1 MDRSDRGRLSEAN
14 NMLSALKN
22 LDTISV
28 LTPVALVEDLTE
40 YNLRR
45 GELGTV
51 VEELDGAFLVEFSD
65 KNGEAYAIVPVGAEL
80 LLPLHRGGAT
90 AA

>member
-1 MDRSDRGRLSEAN
+1 
-14 NMLSALKN
+14 LK
-22 LDTISV
+22 
-28 LTPVALVEDLTE
+28 EF
-40 YNLRR
+40 NLRR

-65 KNGEAYAIVPVGAEL
+65 NNGEAYAIVPVSADQ

>member
-1 MDRSDRGRLSEAN
+1 
-14 NMLSALKN
+14 MLSALKDSRDIRV
-22 LDTISV
+22 LD
-28 LTPVALVEDLTE
+28 PVALIEDLKE
-40 YNLRR
+40 FNLRR

-65 KNGEAYAIVPVGAEL
+65 NNGEAYAIVPVSADQ

>member
-1 MDRSDRGRLSEAN
+1 
-14 NMLSALKN
+14 MLSALKN
-22 LDTISV
+22 SDDIRVLD
-28 LTPVALVEDLTE
+28 PVALIEDLKE
-40 YNLRR
+40 FNLRR

-65 KNGEAYAIVPVGAEL
+65 KNGEAYAIVPVGADH